1 MPLENQNPELLRRQR
16 QQRVE
21 LKDNFYRQEGFQQ
34 TVTDT
39 SLQMLERKRE
49 LRSRLIGKIPEG
61 PLPQSGEALA
71 RIRPSYAERKKL
83 KAEKKAVKSVL
94 DQSLKSM
101 KAGQEAHQAMQLYA
115 RQEDIATEKEVEKLE
130 AAQRKLLKENLK
142 LIQEKEKMLLNSAS
156 SEEKRLEI
164 QLDCQDERVRAAAQY
179 AVSLPEGSV
188 QRQKGMAAK
197 EREQIKRNDFYR
209 QLKILRMP
217 DGPEKDN
224 AAATYKR
231 HKKFDFFK
239 GIFRK
244 DNPLSREEAAYRSP
258 DGELFVNK
266 GRAFFG
272 GTKPMYIFENR
283 NELLGNNGGEPVYQ
297 EYLYKEAINC
307 VGLDKPQGALVTEAA
322 SRLQQKLCGPD
333 HSIPAQ
339 AVEIDGKVV
348 GSLQKKVESWR
359 DGDVGGTPPPDLFQ
373 WQQNPDGTLNAGTPE
388 MEEIRAGLLREH
400 ALDWL
405 LCNFDTKGENFLFDR
420 QRRLVSFDKE
430 ASFSFLND
438 SGSQDMSYTY
448 KPHSNDTIY
457 NVLFRRYAQ
466 GQQTLDLTKTA
477 QVLEQIEAMD
487 DEEYIQQFDRMLTE
501 KYSRDSEDYQK
512 QRGKILQRKREI
524 RQKYAA
530 FYGQL
535 IQERRNSLAAAGQ
548 PDDTQG
554 LLAEDG
560 TPLFLE
566 TRASVAEKLGL
577 QETQI
582 VQETIPLRMEAQK
595 RMERL
600 QNPDPS
606 FDFAAALQK
615 PLDIACVT
623 RQPLDLAKGLEEFER
638 LTRIQA
644 VRSSM
649 EAWDALDAA
658 AKEQC
663 SRLLEQKDAFT
674 TVLFREMQRLHVKI
688 DTLNGKASFWK
699 PINANTERKEDQLA
713 QNAADQLQYL
723 SLTENL
729 RQQARAARAAVP
741 ALTPAEKQQA
751 VEKERAD
758 FRALW
763 GDTLPEDMA
772 EGQWYDF
779 RQQLGNRSRNQIQ
792 ARSRRS
798 DAFWNSATSEQK
810 QKWAVLP
817 GNVHRDVVGMLG
829 GLHQDVDHAEV
840 QSLLDGLAQL
850 KQMDEK
856 AGEQPAEFQ
865 NVLQALTAQYNT
877 CYQRFMAYAQ
887 PILARQGT
895 AYTMA
900 GMAMQTEEMYNL
912 YGYWQAMSEFYRQT
926 PSLFFTI
933 PAQQIDEV
941 RRVGLFVYSHCLRD
955 LSKSTDTRGGLRDGG
970 FPDGDHG
977 FGSALTQQILEEEY
991 SGEEVK
997 EVTAQYDR
1005 LPAWSPI
1012 RQRVEDYAR
1021 QRGVSPAVAAC
1032 LMRHHV
1038 PAGDGQQG

>member
-1 MPLENQNPELLRRQR
+1 MPLENQNPELLQRQR
-16 QQRVE
+16 QQRIE
-21 LKDNFYRQEGFQQ
+21 LKDNFFRQDGLQQ
-34 TVTDT
+34 RMAETTQ
-39 SLQMLERKRE
+39 QMLNRKEE
-49 LRSRLIGKIPEG
+49 LRNRLKGQIPEG

-94 DQSLKSM
+94 MKSAQAVRAGSAAYRSM
-101 KAGQEAHQAMQLYA
+101 ERYASEGDHVSEKTENQLEKAQKKLLS
-115 RQEDIATEKEVEKLE
+115 DTLE
-130 AAQRKLLKENLK
+130 A
-142 LIQEKEKMLLNSAS
+142 IQEKEKLLLSGVS
-156 SEEKRLEI
+156 SEKERLEV
-164 QLDCQDERVRAAAQY
+164 QRSCQDERVQAAARY
-179 AVSLPEGSV
+179 AASLPEGSV
-188 QRQKGMAAK
+188 QRQKAMAMK
-197 EREQIKRNDFYR
+197 EKAQIQRNDFHR
-209 QLKILRMP
+209 LLKILNMP

-258 DGELFVNK
+258 GGALFVNK

-283 NELLGNNGGEPVYQ
+283 NEQLGNDGGEPVYQ

-307 VGLDKPQGALVTEAA
+307 IGFDKPQGALVTEAA
-322 SRLQQKLCGPD
+322 SQLQQRLCGPD

-339 AVEIDGKVV
+339 AVRVNGKVV

-373 WQQNPDGTLNAGTPE
+373 WQQNPDETLNADTPE

-487 DEEYIQQFDRMLTE
+487 DGEYMQQFEAMLTE
-501 KYSRDSEDYQK
+501 KYGSNTEDYRE
-512 QRGKILQRKREI
+512 QREKILQRKREI

-530 FYGQL
+530 FYGKL

-577 QETQI
+577 PEDQI
-582 VQETIPLRMEAQK
+582 VQETIPLRVEAQK

-600 QNPDPS
+600 QKPDPS
-606 FDFAAALQK
+606 FDLAAALQK
-615 PLDIACVT
+615 PLDIASVT

-663 SRLLEQKDAFT
+663 GRLLEQKDAFT

-688 DTLNGKASFWK
+688 DTLSGRASFCK

-779 RQQLGNRSRNQIQ
+779 RQQMGNRSRNQIQ

-798 DAFWNSATSEQK
+798 DAFWNGVTGDQR
-810 QKWAVLP
+810 QKWSVLP
-817 GNVHRDVVGMLG
+817 DNVRRDVVGMLG

-900 GMAMQTEEMYNL
+900 GMAMQTEDMYNL

-941 RRVGLFVYSHCLRD
+941 RKVGLFVYSHCLRD